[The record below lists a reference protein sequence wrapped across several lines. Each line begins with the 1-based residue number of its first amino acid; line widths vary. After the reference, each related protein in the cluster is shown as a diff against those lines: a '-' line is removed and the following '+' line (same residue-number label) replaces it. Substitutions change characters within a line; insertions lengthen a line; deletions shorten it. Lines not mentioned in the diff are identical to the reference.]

1 MGVELGKLANIMGD
15 RDGSDFSG
23 RSPSPRPSPA
33 GRGGGRTAVGV
44 KAGRWLKPF
53 APPVKP
59 DDRLRTDADERC
71 RSAAVGTSVED
82 AVAGVKGWKSP
93 LICGATRGVMSA
105 ASSRLLVGL
114 LFLLA
119 AAPVQAARIG
129 DISETSLWDQAV
141 RFFTFQDPS
150 VRYALFGSML
160 LGIACGLLGSFIVV
174 RKMALVGDALSHAV
188 LPGVAAGFLWNMS
201 KDPVA
206 IFVGA
211 TLAGLLGAGVVH
223 LIKQTTRLK
232 EDTAL
237 GLVLA
242 SFFAVGICMVTMI
255 QRLPTGNKSGIDKF
269 LFGQAAAIGAAD
281 VQLMGAVTGL
291 AVVIIA
297 VFYKEFLVTSFDAGF
312 ARAVGLPVQ
321 VFHYGLMLLLAFAVV
336 IALQAV
342 GVVLVSAMLIT
353 PAAAAYLLTDRMHRM
368 LLLAAG
374 FGMAA
379 GALGSFLSF
388 LGNNLPTGPFMV
400 LAATAVFAGAFLF
413 GPRHGVVAR
422 WWRQRDRAAR
432 TQRENTLKAVYHV
445 LEGRGFQGEGVS
457 LRELAERRRETEEE
471 VRAQAAALRAH
482 GLATLHDDGN
492 QVFVTPEGWQRA
504 CAIVRNHRLWELYL
518 TNEARLAADHVH
530 EDAEKI
536 EHVLGEDTVRELE
549 RRLVNTAQDPHGK
562 AIPVVPVSLGTK
574 TEATPGYGRR

>member
-1 MGVELGKLANIMGD
+1 MSRSANIN
-15 RDGSDFSG
+15 S
-23 RSPSPRPSPA
+23 
-33 GRGGGRTAVGV
+33 RTN
-44 KAGRWLKPF
+44 
-53 APPVKP
+53 
-59 DDRLRTDADERC
+59 RTT
-71 RSAAVGTSVED
+71 V
-82 AVAGVKGWKSP
+82 
-93 LICGATRGVMSA
+93 
-105 ASSRLLVGL
+105 RLLYLLSSLLYL
-114 LFLLA
+114 LFTTPA
-119 AAPVQAARIG
+119 HAARIG
-129 DISETSLWDQAV
+129 DLSETSLWEQAL

-150 VRYALFGSML
+150 VRYALLGSML
-160 LGIACGLLGSFIVV
+160 LGICCGLLGSFLVV

-188 LPGVAAGFLWNMS
+188 LPGVALGFLWNMN

-206 IFVGA
+206 IFIGA
-211 TLAGLLGAGVVH
+211 TLAGLLGTAVVN
-223 LIKQTTRLK
+223 LLKQTTRLK

-242 SFFAVGICMVTMI
+242 SFFAVGICLMTMI

-281 VQLMGAVTGL
+281 VQLMAVVTGVVV
-291 AVVIIA
+291 VVIA
-297 VFYKEFLVTSFDAGF
+297 LFYKEFLVTSFDAGF

-321 VFHYGLMLLLAFAVV
+321 AFHYGLMLLLAFAVV

-368 LLLAAG
+368 LLLAAV

-379 GALGSFLSF
+379 GALGAFLSF

-400 LAATAVFAGAFLF
+400 LAATAVFAAAFLF
-413 GPRHGVVAR
+413 GPRHGVLAR
-422 WWRQRDRAAR
+422 WWRQRSRAAR
-432 TQRENTLKAVYHV
+432 IQRENTLKAIYHV
-445 LEGRGFQGEGVS
+445 LEARNFLGEGVS

-471 VRAQAAALRAH
+471 VAAQAAALHTH

-492 QVFVTPEGWQRA
+492 HIFVTPDGWQRA

-518 TNEARLAADHVH
+518 TNEAHLAADHVH

-536 EHVLGEDTVRELE
+536 EHLLGEETVCELE
-549 RRLVNTAQDPHGK
+549 RRLVNTKQDPHGK
-562 AIPVVPVSLGTK
+562 TIPVVPISLGTK
-574 TEATPGYGRR
+574 AETTPGYGRSA